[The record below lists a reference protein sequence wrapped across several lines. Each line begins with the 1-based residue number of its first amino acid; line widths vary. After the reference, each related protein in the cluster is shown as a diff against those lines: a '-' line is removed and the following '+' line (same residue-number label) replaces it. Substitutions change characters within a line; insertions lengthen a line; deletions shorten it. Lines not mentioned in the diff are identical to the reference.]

1 MTTRSKIRRQKPW
14 TKATII
20 LSIFILVACL
30 GVSAKDHLFASIEEL
45 IYPKSIHEI
54 TYRISSGD
62 TLWLLAGKTVQE
74 GEDVRDKVIA
84 IRKMNGLTATQSLI
98 PGQTIRIPMKSSAD
112 SVLRYTRYT
121 LNE

>member
-1 MTTRSKIRRQKPW
+1 MTTRSEIRCQKLW
-14 TKATII
+14 TKVTII
-20 LSIFILVACL
+20 LSIFIIVTCL
-30 GVSAKDHLFASIEEL
+30 GISAKDHLFASIEEL
-45 IYPKSIHEI
+45 VYTKSIHEI

-112 SVLRYTRYT
+112 SVLRYT